1 MATATRI
8 DEALVGRLYRQAN
21 ASRWQ
26 VPLDD
31 FVSALDA
38 SAAKAFAARTPS
50 PRDLERY
57 LGSLRLE
64 ELALACACA
73 AGNETAWDHFVLEYR
88 PVLYRAADAMDPSG
102 SARELADSLYADLFG
117 LQVDRPS
124 SSVVS
129 GFSRTGRERGSLFRY
144 FHGRSSLA
152 TWLRAVLAQRLVD
165 RARVRARAEPLPDE
179 EPAAWAQQGPD
190 PDRARYLPLIHAA
203 FRDALARLDA
213 RDRVRLL
220 YYYAQG
226 LTLAQTGRLLREHEA
241 SVSRHLSSAR
251 KTIRRE
257 VERQLREAALDSDE
271 IERCFAY
278 VTEDAGPLDLDRL
291 LSDPSCARNPATDV
305 QSENREEKILQTAPK
320 ERMRR

>member
-1 MATATRI
+1 MTTGI
-8 DEALVGRLYRQAN
+8 DEAVVERLYRQGN
-21 ASRWQ
+21 AGRWQ
-26 VPLDD
+26 VPVDH
-31 FVSALDA
+31 FATALEA
-38 SAAKAFAARTPS
+38 SAAKAFVGRTPS
-50 PRDLERY
+50 ARDRERY

-73 AGNETAWDHFVLEYR
+73 AGHDAAWDHFVLEYR
-88 PVLYRAADAMDPSG
+88 PVLYRAADAMDPG
-102 SARELADSLYADLFG
+102 GGAREVADSLYADLFG
-117 LQVDRPS
+117 LQADGQRQ
-124 SSVVS
+124 
-129 GFSRTGRERGSLFRY
+129 SLFRY

-165 RARVRARAEPLPDE
+165 RARARTRTAPLPDE
-179 EPAAWAQQGPD
+179 EPGAAGTHAPD
-190 PDRARYLPLIHAA
+190 PDRDRYLPLIHAA

-213 RDRVRLL
+213 RDRLRLL

-241 SVSRHLSSAR
+241 SVSRHLSAAR

-257 VERQLREAALDSDE
+257 VERQLRESALDPDE

-278 VTEDAGPLDLDRL
+278 VTEDPGPLDLDRL
-291 LSDPSCARNPATDV
+291 LNDSTGARNPEADV
-305 QSENREEKILQTAPK
+305 QSENGGDTILESAPR